1 MGFQSVFRSGR
12 LSAPLA
18 LAGLIVAAYAP
29 DTFAASAGVE
39 EITVTAQRTEEGI
52 QDVPIAVSAF
62 TGTMLEDKQIIN
74 PSDLQM
80 NTPNVTFT
88 ATNFGGSSF
97 SIRGI
102 GRLVIAASGDNGVSI
117 HMNDI
122 AMGSNLT
129 AVEFYDMERVEVLRG
144 PQGTL
149 YGKNATGGVVNMI
162 TAKPNTDAFSGNI
175 DGEYGSYEDER
186 YKGALNLPIGDSFAI
201 RVAGMDLKRDGYIK
215 NTATGQC
222 ATGTGIPVTGV
233 PRPANG
239 IDTDMDGRDV
249 YTWRATA
256 LWDITENANIWVMYS
271 KFHETTTRSASPTR
285 SVSARDYRRGAV
297 RPTVSASIR
306 RTAARR
312 PAACSPG

>member
-1 MGFQSVFRSGR
+1 MGFQSVFRLGCA
-12 LSAPLA
+12 SASVA

-29 DTFAASAGVE
+29 DTLAAAAAPGVE

-62 TGTMLEDKQIIN
+62 TGAMLEEKQIIN

-117 HMNDI
+117 HVNDI
-122 AMGSNLT
+122 AMGTNLT
-129 AVEFYDMERVEVLRG
+129 ATEFYDMERVEVLRG

-162 TAKPNTDAFSGNI
+162 TAKPNTDAVSGNI
-175 DGEYGSYEDER
+175 DGEYGSYSDQR
-186 YKGALNLPIGDSFAI
+186 YKGALNIPLGDSFAI
-201 RVAGMDLKRDGYIK
+201 RIAGMRLKRDGYID
-215 NTATGQC
+215 NTANGQVGC
-222 ATGTGIPVTGV
+222 ARGTGPDTAV
-233 PRPANG
+233 PCSPIHLSG
-239 IDTDMDGRDV
+239 IKDKMDGRDL
-249 YTWRATA
+249 YTYRITG
-256 LWDITENANIWVMYS
+256 LWNITDNS
-271 KFHETTTRSASPTR
+271 
-285 SVSARDYRRGAV
+285 
-297 RPTVSASIR
+297 
-306 RTAARR
+306 
-312 PAACSPG
+312 